1 MAYYIRELLYRQYHY
16 AVFLFPEQYYMEA
29 KPFISFL
36 TVPGM
41 IDRIAIE
48 SETVPVEQIC
58 LKRRRN
64 SVFSAA
70 RSANQYGIQ
79 KGKSRMRYLWKKR
92 SLLFAL
98 VIAMFMSLGA
108 GNDAFA
114 EDEEEEEPELSV
126 YQQMQIKLIESKL
139 DELLQ
144 TDDQNTWY
152 YCIMD
157 LDRNGQIEF
166 FAADQHPMDRS
177 TNLKVWEVNSET
189 TDMTECA
196 VEIQPDESFPDII
209 SNSADTFY
217 DRDKDRW
224 SYLFYDNVV
233 LSPVEVYTVRCSVSM
248 RNSVIGYEAYAVEH
262 SELVDSYR
270 YVSHMDTD
278 GNPISADQYNAA
290 GASAF
295 NEAERSTTNFD
306 WFSAEEA
313 RTPERLSNSYK
324 VFANM
329 RPAPVR
335 SPIVPP
341 PVMQHDELAPLQG
354 TAGEMDAV
362 YMMITENPT
371 SEKKKV
377 GQSLSFVTSANVYDS
392 AYWTFVSPQGDE
404 YDLDYFAAHFVN
416 SYIDGYYE
424 PTLTIQNLDP
434 YMDGWG
440 AYCTYSFKGQT
451 AVTSTAWM
459 TIKPA

>member
-1 MAYYIRELLYRQYHY
+1 MK
-16 AVFLFPEQYYMEA
+16 F
-29 KPFISFL
+29 
-36 TVPGM
+36 
-41 IDRIAIE
+41 
-48 SETVPVEQIC
+48 
-58 LKRRRN
+58 
-64 SVFSAA
+64 
-70 RSANQYGIQ
+70 
-79 KGKSRMRYLWKKR
+79 LWKKT
-92 SLLFAL
+92 SLLFVL
-98 VIAMFMSLGA
+98 VMAMFLSLATGCY
-108 GNDAFA
+108 AFA
-114 EDEEEEEPELSV
+114 EDEEEEEEPELSD

-144 TDDQNTWY
+144 TDEQNTWY
-152 YCIMD
+152 YCMMD
-157 LDRNGQIEF
+157 LDHNGQLEF

-177 TNLKVWEVNSET
+177 TNLKVCEVNFDT
-189 TDMTECA
+189 TGLTECE

-209 SNSADTFY
+209 STSADTYY
-217 DRDKDRW
+217 DYNTDRW

-248 RNSVIGYEAYAVEH
+248 RNGVIGYQAYAVEH

-290 GASAF
+290 GAVAF
-295 NEAERSTTNFD
+295 NEAERSTTSFD
-306 WFSAEEA
+306 WFTAGEA
-313 RTPERLSNSYK
+313 RTHDRLSNSYK

-329 RPAPVR
+329 RPAPGR
-335 SPIVPP
+335 SPILPP
-341 PVMQHDELAPLQG
+341 PVMQHDELIPVQG
-354 TAGEMDAV
+354 KAGETDAQ
-362 YMMITENPT
+362 YMIITKNPT

-377 GQSLSFVTSANVYDS
+377 GASLSFVTSANVYDS

-416 SYIDGYYE
+416 AYIDGYYE
-424 PTLTIQNLDP
+424 PTLTIRNLDP

-459 TIKPA
+459 TVRPA

>member
-1 MAYYIRELLYRQYHY
+1 MK
-16 AVFLFPEQYYMEA
+16 FLW
-29 KPFISFL
+29 
-36 TVPGM
+36 
-41 IDRIAIE
+41 
-48 SETVPVEQIC
+48 
-58 LKRRRN
+58 N
-64 SVFSAA
+64 
-70 RSANQYGIQ
+70 
-79 KGKSRMRYLWKKR
+79 KS
-92 SLLFAL
+92 SLLFVLLMAIFL
-98 VIAMFMSLGA
+98 SLGA
-108 GNDAFA
+108 GSYAFG
-114 EDEEEEEPELSV
+114 EDEEEEEEPELSD

-152 YCIMD
+152 YCVMD
-157 LDRNGQIEF
+157 LDRNGRMEF
-166 FAADQHPMDRS
+166 FAADQHPVDRS
-177 TNLKVWEVNSET
+177 TNLKVWEVNADT
-189 TDMTECA
+189 TGLTECV

-209 SNSADTFY
+209 SNSANTFY
-217 DRDKDRW
+217 DYNKDRW

-248 RNSVIGYEAYAVEH
+248 RNGVIGYEAYAVEH
-262 SELVDSYR
+262 TELIDSYR

-290 GASAF
+290 EASTF

-306 WFSAEEA
+306 WFSAGEA
-313 RTPERLSNSYK
+313 RKPDRLSNSYK

-329 RPAPVR
+329 RPAPAS

-354 TAGEMDAV
+354 TAGETDAV
-362 YMMITENPT
+362 YMMITKNPT
-371 SEKKKV
+371 SEKKKP
-377 GQSLSFVTSANVYDS
+377 GQSLSFVSSANVYDS

-459 TIKPA
+459 TVRPES

>member
-1 MAYYIRELLYRQYHY
+1 MK
-16 AVFLFPEQYYMEA
+16 FLW
-29 KPFISFL
+29 
-36 TVPGM
+36 
-41 IDRIAIE
+41 
-48 SETVPVEQIC
+48 
-58 LKRRRN
+58 N
-64 SVFSAA
+64 
-70 RSANQYGIQ
+70 
-79 KGKSRMRYLWKKR
+79 KS
-92 SLLFAL
+92 SLLLAL
-98 VIAMFMSLGA
+98 LVAIFLSFGT
-108 GNDAFA
+108 GSYAFG
-114 EDEEEEEPELSV
+114 EDEEEEEEPELSV
-126 YQQMQIKLIESKL
+126 YQQMQIKLFESKL

-152 YCIMD
+152 YCMMD
-157 LDRNGQIEF
+157 LDHNGRMEF
-166 FAADQHPMDRS
+166 FAADQHPVDRS
-177 TNLKVWEVNSET
+177 TNLKAWEVNPDT
-189 TDMTECA
+189 TGLTECV

-209 SNSADTFY
+209 SNSADTYY
-217 DRDKDRW
+217 DYNIDRW

-233 LSPVEVYTVRCSVSM
+233 LSPAEVYTVRCSVSM
-248 RNSVIGYEAYAVEH
+248 RNGAIGYEAYAVEH
-262 SELVDSYR
+262 TELADSYR

-290 GASAF
+290 GMSTF
-295 NEAERSTTNFD
+295 NEAERSTTYFD
-306 WFSAEEA
+306 WFSAGEA
-313 RTPERLSNSYK
+313 GTPDRLSNSYK

-329 RPAPVR
+329 RLAPVR

-354 TAGEMDAV
+354 TAGETDAV
-362 YMMITENPT
+362 YMMITKNPT

-451 AVTSTAWM
+451 AETSTAWM